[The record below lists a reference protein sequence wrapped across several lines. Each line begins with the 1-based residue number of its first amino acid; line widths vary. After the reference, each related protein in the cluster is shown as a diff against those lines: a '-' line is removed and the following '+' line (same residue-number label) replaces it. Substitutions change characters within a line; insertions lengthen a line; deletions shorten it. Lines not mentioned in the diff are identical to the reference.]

1 MVGSSI
7 FLLVVY
13 GGVGLLIFLLRS
25 NERMA
30 LMSSLWLVT
39 FGATLWEGEVRAMAT
54 AYPGLQLPVTFLIV
68 TGGII
73 LLHLF
78 LFIFPNGRFVPK
90 WSRWVWLIS
99 GFVFTSIGM
108 AALRPDGQM
117 LYEEVGQPI
126 WMLML
131 LFGIGTQIY
140 RYKSVSR
147 PGERQQTKWVM
158 SALLLTFLVIS
169 GILLS
174 WAFLPGNRDPGI
186 GGAVAKLIPNL
197 IGSIAFSVIPL
208 GIGFSILRYRLWD
221 IDIIIRRTVQYVVV
235 TAVLLLIYFGSVT
248 LLQSTLTGLTSSQSP
263 LVIVLSTL
271 LIAALFNPLRT
282 RVQAFIDRRF
292 YRNKYDAAQMLARFA
307 QTAQEEVDMER
318 ISAALVAV
326 VEETMQPEQT
336 SLWLKQTKGIRQT

>member
-1 MVGSSI
+1 M
-7 FLLVVY
+7 
-13 GGVGLLIFLLRS
+13 
-25 NERMA
+25 
-30 LMSSLWLVT
+30 
-39 FGATLWEGEVRAMAT
+39 
-54 AYPGLQLPVTFLIV
+54 
-68 TGGII
+68 
-73 LLHLF
+73 
-78 LFIFPNGRFVPK
+78 
-90 WSRWVWLIS
+90 
-99 GFVFTSIGM
+99 VFTVLGI
-108 AALRPDGQM
+108 AALRPGSLV

-140 RYKSVSR
+140 RYRSVSG

-158 SALLLTFLVIS
+158 SALSLTFLAMS

-174 WAFLPGNRDPGI
+174 WAFLPGNRDLGI
-186 GGAVAKLIPNL
+186 GGALAELIPNL

>member
-1 MVGSSI
+1 
-7 FLLVVY
+7 
-13 GGVGLLIFLLRS
+13 
-25 NERMA
+25 
-30 LMSSLWLVT
+30 
-39 FGATLWEGEVRAMAT
+39 
-54 AYPGLQLPVTFLIV
+54 
-68 TGGII
+68 
-73 LLHLF
+73 
-78 LFIFPNGRFVPK
+78 
-90 WSRWVWLIS
+90 
-99 GFVFTSIGM
+99 
-108 AALRPDGQM
+108 M
-117 LYEEVGQPI
+117 LYEEVGQPV

-140 RYKSVSR
+140 RYRSVSG

-158 SALLLTFLVIS
+158 SALSLTFLAMI

-174 WAFLPGNRDPGI
+174 SLFLPENPDLGFDSALGEI
-186 GGAVAKLIPNL
+186 IPNV
-197 IGSIAFSVIPL
+197 IGTFAFSVIPL

-235 TAVLLLIYFGSVT
+235 TAVLLFIYFGSVT
-248 LLQSTLTGLTSSQSP
+248 LLQNALTGLTSSQSP